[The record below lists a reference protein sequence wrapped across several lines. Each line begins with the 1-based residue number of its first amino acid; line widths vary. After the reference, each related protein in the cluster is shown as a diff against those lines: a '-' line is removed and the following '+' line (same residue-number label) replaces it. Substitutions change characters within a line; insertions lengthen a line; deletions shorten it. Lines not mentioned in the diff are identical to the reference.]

1 MRRRALAVLAL
12 LLTCTTT
19 GSWADDP
26 SPRTS
31 AARPQIP
38 IARDGSAN
46 PRLPSAAA
54 AVRTTRPSPSRIGK
68 AQRPDFPDVDL
79 TADATG
85 GAVVRRSAPGESILP
100 ADFPLDGLR
109 DLAPG
114 RTLKLA
120 APGPRGGDKDAPW
133 SADRKLANPTSMDD
147 GYVSLAASPVTG
159 WLYAVFEARDL
170 GGADRDI
177 HIARSQDDGL
187 TWTVWDLPSFSQDE
201 SMPELAIDG
210 AGFLHV
216 VWLRLDGYIVR
227 VRSSAGDNP
236 AAWSAVRGLFTDSTN
251 ATPSLAV
258 SGAGDFATLFI
269 AAAFQEINWDL
280 YQWEWTLIWMYST
293 NAGVTVT
300 YDYLTPD
307 GYPDLW
313 PDCALDDGLVHLVNA
328 EVDPGSGL
336 PRILVSSDAVSG
348 GFNDITDLSAW
359 TVNGCGFPQVACQGD
374 DVFVVYQHDYDDG
387 LGNLDGDVIYS
398 FSWDAGATFYG
409 PYEIV
414 ADEYESVGPTVY
426 ARDGVVGALWL
437 DAPPGGDEFD
447 VAARQAGGRGHP
459 DNWGDIETVSD
470 QNHAE
475 PQFHYLS
482 GAAGD
487 GRLHAAWI
495 DRRDYPTQG
504 LNVYTADRAVQPN
517 LTEFTPAGWGGS
529 LVGGLVPGERT
540 VGWFAADRPAYVSF
554 AVTNSGLADATA
566 DVLVRLRVDG
576 AVAAAWQIQGGLPAA
591 TYAAVEDHE
600 LTLGAGPHE
609 ISVVLDPLNAVPED
623 DETDNTVLRTW
634 TWLEGDP
641 SLRVEPDHIRH
652 DVAEASEA
660 ATRTLAV
667 SPPTRLEIHLPVL
680 DERIA
685 TATTAAPDGTVCL
698 VVVPARR
705 LDAAALSADL
715 DAALGEVRD
724 GAAKSQRRD
733 TVAAA
738 LRTNL
743 ARSRAEL
750 EPLLEELRSEG
761 LADEPVELWLAGA
774 LSLKATPEAARR
786 LAAHPAVGRV
796 WLDDRPSEAFGGPVA
811 AGLPADEHPTAVR
824 QSLAWHL
831 PRIGADAA
839 WAAGYDGA
847 GVLVGHVDT
856 GVGYAHPDLA
866 GSMWDGGASWPHHG
880 WDSVDDDDDPV
891 EGDPTINHGTHT
903 AGLVVGDGALGTR
916 TGAAPGATLMALRAV
931 PGSYADLI
939 EAMQFGLDHGPVDLF
954 TMSAG
959 WGDPPAD
966 LKEGNRANAEIL
978 LAMGIPWFCAA
989 GNGDNY
995 GGHYAAPQ
1003 DISSPGDC
1011 PDPWYGAGGHSAVIT
1026 VGATTS
1032 ADAVWAYSS
1041 VGPTVWNLAAAGYG
1055 DYPYPPGLTKPDL
1068 AAPGDGV
1075 TSTIGTGSYAAYSG
1089 TSMATPLAAGAAAI
1103 CLQASPGATPAQL
1116 AEALEASARD
1126 LGTAGRD
1133 NQSGAGL
1140 LDLPAALAALP
1151 RVGVESFV
1159 IHNDGPLP
1167 LLLQDAAWTAGWLSV
1182 MPRTAAVA
1190 PGDSLTMRAM
1200 FDATALPTGMYYDV
1214 ITLVSTDPAGPHH
1227 VHATLAIGG
1236 ATGVDDGPPA
1246 AAGARLSGWP
1256 NPFNPRT
1263 TVRFDLPREGRVEL
1277 AIYDLQGRRVRTLLA
1292 GPAAAGAHEVVWGDD
1307 DAGRGLPSGLYL
1319 ARLRGPDGTSA
1330 ERKLTLV
1337 R

>member
-1 MRRRALAVLAL
+1 MPVRSCLLGAVAIGLFWI
-12 LLTCTTT
+12 T
-19 GSWADDP
+19 G
-26 SPRTS
+26 
-31 AARPQIP
+31 
-38 IARDGSAN
+38 
-46 PRLPSAAA
+46 AA
-54 AVRTTRPSPSRIGK
+54 AVEPTPLPVHDAKRPFLATSKLRLPAASRNAPLAEARRTWAG
-68 AQRPDFPDVDL
+68 QRDDRHLGFPDVDL
-79 TADATG
+79 SADSPGGAIVRLLPRDKALLPAALPVEELRKLRPGDRADAG
-85 GAVVRRSAPGESILP
+85 VP
-100 ADFPLDGLR
+100 AR
-109 DLAPG
+109 
-114 RTLKLA
+114 
-120 APGPRGGDKDAPW
+120 RGGDKDAPW
-133 SADRKLANPTSMDD
+133 SGDRKLANPTSMDD
-147 GYVSLAASPVTG
+147 GYASLAVSPVTG
-159 WLYAVFEARDL
+159 WLYAVFEAKDL
-170 GGADRDI
+170 GGTDRDI
-177 HIARSQDDGL
+177 HIARSQNAGL

-201 SMPELAIDG
+201 AMPELAIDG

-251 ATPSLAV
+251 ATPSVAV

-269 AAAFQEINWDL
+269 AASYQEINWDL

-293 NAGVTVT
+293 NAGTTVT
-300 YDYLTPD
+300 YDYLVPD

-328 EVDPGSGL
+328 EVDLDTGL
-336 PRILVSSDAVSG
+336 PRILISSDAVSG

-359 TVNGCGFPQVACQGD
+359 TANGCGFPQIACQGD
-374 DVFVVYQHDYDDG
+374 DVFVVYQHDFDDG
-387 LGNLDGDVIYS
+387 LGNLDGDVVYG

-482 GAAGD
+482 GAVGAD
-487 GRLHAAWI
+487 RLHAAWI

-504 LNVYTADRAVQPN
+504 LNVYTADRAVRPN
-517 LTEFTPAGWGGS
+517 LAAFAPSGWGGP
-529 LVGGLVPGERT
+529 LVGGMVPGERT

-554 AVTNSGLADATA
+554 AVTNSGLADAAA

-576 AVAAAWQIQGGLPAA
+576 VVAAAWQIEGGLPAA
-591 TYAAVEDHE
+591 TYAAVEDHA

-609 ISVVLDPLNAVPED
+609 ISVVLDPLNTVPED
-623 DETDNTVLRTW
+623 DEADNTVLRTW

-641 SLRVEPDHIRH
+641 SLRVAPDRIRH
-652 DVAEASEA
+652 DVAERRAAAARALAEA
-660 ATRTLAV
+660 
-667 SPPTRLEIHLPVL
+667 PPTRLQVHLPVL
-680 DERIA
+680 DERLA

-705 LDAAALSADL
+705 IDAAALSTAL
-715 DAALGEVRD
+715 DAALD
-724 GAAKSQRRD
+724 GADKSQRRD

-738 LRTNL
+738 LRMNL

-750 EPLLEELRSEG
+750 EPLLKELRSEG
-761 LADEPVELWLAGA
+761 LSGEAVELWLAGA
-774 LSLKATPEAARR
+774 LSLRATPEAARR

-796 WLDDRPSEAFGGPVA
+796 WLDDRLSEPLGGPLD
-811 AGLPADEHPTAVR
+811 GGPATATATPDAR
-824 QSLAWHL
+824 QALAWHL
-831 PRIGADAA
+831 TRIGADAA
-839 WAAGYDGA
+839 WAAGYDGT
-847 GVLVGHVDT
+847 GVLVGHLDT
-856 GVGYAHPDLA
+856 GVGYNHPDL
-866 GSMWDGGASWPHHG
+866 SDHMWDGGAAWPHHG
-880 WDSVDDDDDPV
+880 WDSVDDDDDPL

-903 AGLVVGDGALGTR
+903 AGLVVGDGTLGTR
-916 TGAAPGATLMALRAV
+916 TGAAPGAALMALRAV

-959 WGDPPAD
+959 WGDPLAD

-995 GGHYAAPQ
+995 GGHYAVPQ

-1026 VGATTS
+1026 IGATTS

-1041 VGPTVWNLAAAGYG
+1041 VGPTVWNLAVPGYG

-1068 AAPGDGV
+1068 AAPGDGI
-1075 TSTIGTGSYAAYSG
+1075 TSTIGAAGYAAYSG

-1116 AEALEASARD
+1116 AEALESSCRD
-1126 LGTAGRD
+1126 LGAVGRD

-1140 LDLPAALAALP
+1140 LDLPASLAVLP
-1151 RVGVESFV
+1151 HVGVESFV
-1159 IHNDGPLP
+1159 VHNDGPLP
-1167 LLLQDAAWTAGWLSV
+1167 LLLQDVTWTAGWLSV
-1182 MPRTAAVA
+1182 SPRTGAVA
-1190 PGDSLTMRAM
+1190 PGDSLTVRAM
-1200 FDATALPTGMYYDV
+1200 FDAAGLATGLYYDV
-1214 ITLVSTDPAGPHH
+1214 ITLVSNDPAGPHP
-1227 VHATLAIGG
+1227 VHATLAIG
-1236 ATGVDDGPPA
+1236 AVTGVHDGPPA
-1246 AAGARLSGWP
+1246 ATGAKLAGWP

-1263 TVRFDLPREGRVEL
+1263 TVRFDLAREGRVEL

-1292 GPAAAGAHEVVWGDD
+1292 GPVSAGAHEAVWQGDD
-1307 DAGRGLPSGLYL
+1307 DAGRDLPSGMYL
-1319 ARLRGPDGTSA
+1319 ARLRGPDGSSA